1 MSRACS
7 LSYAGL
13 CLLAAFPL
21 SSLADEPAPPTA
33 KRLST
38 VSVAAS
44 RVEKPLD
51 ETAPSVAVIEPDS
64 IRRAPVRDIKDLVR
78 MEPGVSVL
86 TDPSRRGNAGYTIRG
101 IDGNR
106 VLMMVDG
113 VRLPD
118 QYKGGGGS
126 GAIAGRD
133 YTELD
138 SLKSVEILK
147 GPFSGSYGSDAI
159 GGVVAYRTLTVED
172 LLAPTESRHLSVKG
186 FAHSADRSFGGSF
199 TVAGRSD
206 ALSAL
211 LRVTHRDGEEADN
224 KGDADLSGSQGSL
237 RTTPNPQRWHSDNVL
252 AKLGFKPADGHTLT
266 LAYERFRRDADTELI
281 SSQTSAIV
289 SQPVSDSVSRDR
301 VSLAH
306 DMELN
311 LPWLKRAQW
320 QVYWQNML
328 ATEKARESR
337 TGNIVRL
344 TDNTFEQTLTGVQAQ
359 LESRFAALSA
369 AHTLVYGVEANRT
382 ETSRLRDRTQVNA
395 NGSTTKTV
403 AGEPFPQRNFPD
415 STSDRLGVFIQD
427 EMRWDNGLSLT
438 PGLRYDW
445 FRMRP
450 HTDALFDVINPNNY
464 PIATFKDSALSP
476 KLTAAWQLSEPVTL
490 FAQAATGFRAP
501 PFDDATMAFAN
512 RTYGYEVL
520 PNANLKSE
528 RSRGLELGVKGEWTG
543 LSLGTTAFYNRYS
556 DFLEQT
562 LTSSRDTNGNGVPL
576 EYQVRNVGR
585 VNIYGLEFKGQWQF
599 APHWQL
605 GGAMAW
611 ARGDNKTTGL
621 PQDTVDPFKLTASLG
636 YNAEQWGA
644 NAYLTA
650 VARKSRVSDPTY
662 FRAGGYQVLDIS
674 GYWQLNKAAR
684 ITVGVNNLLD
694 RRYWQW
700 SDMRG
705 QLASDPVLARYSQP
719 GRNLSASFEYR
730 FL

>member
-252 AKLGFKPADGHTLT
+252 AKLGFKPAEGHTLT
-266 LAYERFRRDADTELI
+266 LAYERFRRDTDTELI

-662 FRAGGYQVLDIS
+662 FRPGGYQVLDIS

-705 QLASDPVLARYSQP
+705 QLASDPVLTRYSQP

>member
-1 MSRACS
+1 MFKACS
-7 LSYAGL
+7 LSEAGL
-13 CLLAAFPL
+13 CVLAAFPL
-21 SSLADEPAPPTA
+21 FVHADEAPA
-33 KRLST
+33 RLALQLPT

-44 RVEKPLD
+44 RVEKPLN
-51 ETAPSVAVIEPDS
+51 ETAPSVAVLEPDS
-64 IRRAPVRDIKDLVR
+64 PLRAPVRDIKDLVR

-86 TDPSRRGNAGYTIRG
+86 TDPSRRGHAGYTIRG

-106 VLMMVDG
+106 VLMLVDG

-159 GGVVAYRTLTVED
+159 GGVVAYRTLGVED
-172 LLAPTESRHLSVKG
+172 LLAAGESRHVSVKG
-186 FAHSADRSFGGSF
+186 FAHSADRSVGGSA
-199 TVAGRSD
+199 TLAGRSE

-211 LRVTHRDGEEADN
+211 VRVTHRDGQETDN
-224 KGDADLSGSQGSL
+224 RGDADLSGSQGSL
-237 RTTPNPQRWHSDNVL
+237 RSTPNPQRWHSDNVL
-252 AKLGFKPADGHTLT
+252 AKLGFKPADGHALTLT
-266 LAYERFRRDADTELI
+266 YERFRRDTDTELI

-289 SQPVSDSVSRDR
+289 AQPVSDSVSRDR

-306 DMELN
+306 AMELN

-344 TDNTFEQTLTGVQAQ
+344 TDNTFEQTQTGAQAQ
-359 LESRFAALSA
+359 LESRFAAFNA
-369 AHTLVYGVEANRT
+369 AHSLVYGVEASRS
-382 ETSRLRDRTQVNA
+382 ETSRLRDRTQINA
-395 NGSTTKTV
+395 NGSTSKLV

-415 STSDRLGVFIQD
+415 STSDRLGVFVQD

-438 PGLRYDW
+438 PGVRFDW
-445 FRMRP
+445 YRMRP
-450 HTDALFDVINPNNY
+450 HTDALFNVINPNNY

-476 KLTAAWQLSEPVTL
+476 KLTAAWQVSEPLTL

-543 LSLGTTAFYNRYS
+543 LSLAATAFYNRYS

-562 LTSSRDTNGNGVPL
+562 LLSSRDTNGNGVPL

-585 VNIYGLEFKGQWQF
+585 VNIHGLEFKGQWQF

-605 GGAMAW
+605 GSSLAW
-611 ARGDNKTTGL
+611 AQGDNQTTGQ
-621 PQDTVDPFKLTASLG
+621 PQDTVDPLKWVLNLG
-636 YNAEQWGA
+636 YRGEQWGVSG
-644 NAYLTA
+644 YLTA
-650 VARKSRVSDPTY
+650 VARKSRVSDPSY
-662 FRAGGYQVLDIS
+662 FRPGGYQVLDLS
-674 GYWQLNKAAR
+674 GYWQLSKAAR
-684 ITVGVNNLLD
+684 VTVGVNNLFD

-705 QLASDPVLARYSQP
+705 QLASDPALPRYTQP

>member
-13 CLLAAFPL
+13 CLLAAYPL
-21 SSLADEPAPPTA
+21 LSLAADAASVGQLP
-33 KRLST
+33 T

-44 RVEKPLD
+44 RMEKPLE
-51 ETAPSVAVIEPDS
+51 ETAPSVAVIAPDS
-64 IRRAPVRDIKDLVR
+64 PWRAPVRDIKDLVR
-78 MEPGVSVL
+78 LEPGVSVL
-86 TDPSRRGNAGYTIRG
+86 TDPSRRGHAGYTIRG

-106 VLMMVDG
+106 VLMLVDG

-138 SLKSVEILK
+138 SLRSVEILK

-159 GGVVAYRTLTVED
+159 GGVVAYRTLSVED
-172 LLAPTESRHLSVKG
+172 LLAAGESQHLSVKG
-186 FAHSADRSFGGSF
+186 FAHSADRSVGGSA
-199 TVAGRSD
+199 TVAGRSA

-211 LRVTHRDGEEADN
+211 LRVTHRNGQETDN
-224 KGDADLSGSQGSL
+224 RGDADWSGSQGSL
-237 RTTPNPQRWHSDNVL
+237 RTTPNPQRWHSDNLL
-252 AKLGFKPADGHTLT
+252 AKLGFKPADGHALTLT
-266 LAYERFRRDADTELI
+266 YERFRRDTDTELI

-289 SQPVSDSVSRDR
+289 AQPVSDSVSRDR

-306 DMELN
+306 AMELN

-344 TDNTFEQTLTGVQAQ
+344 TDNTFEQTLTGAQAQ
-359 LESRFAALSA
+359 LESRFAAFNA
-369 AHTLVYGVEANRT
+369 AHSLVYGVEASRS
-382 ETSRLRDRTQVNA
+382 ETSRLRDRTQINA
-395 NGSTTKTV
+395 NGSTSKLV

-415 STSDRLGVFIQD
+415 STSDRLGVFVQD

-438 PGLRYDW
+438 PGVRFDW
-445 FRMRP
+445 YRMRP
-450 HTDALFDVINPNNY
+450 HTDALFNVINPNNY

-476 KLTAAWQLSEPVTL
+476 KLTAAWQVSEPLTL

-543 LSLGTTAFYNRYS
+543 LSLAATAFYNRYS

-562 LTSSRDTNGNGVPL
+562 LLSSRDTNGNGVPL

-585 VNIYGLEFKGQWQF
+585 VNIHGLELKGQWQF

-605 GGAMAW
+605 GSSLAW
-611 ARGDNKTTGL
+611 AQGDNKTTGQ
-621 PQDTVDPFKLTASLG
+621 PQDTVDPLKWVLNLG
-636 YNAEQWGA
+636 YRGEQWGVSG
-644 NAYLTA
+644 YLTA
-650 VARKSRVSDPTY
+650 VARKSRVSDPSY
-662 FRAGGYQVLDIS
+662 FRPGGYQVLDLS
-674 GYWQLNKAAR
+674 GYWQLSKAAR
-684 ITVGVNNLLD
+684 VTVGVNNLFD

-705 QLASDPVLARYSQP
+705 QLASDPALPRYTQP